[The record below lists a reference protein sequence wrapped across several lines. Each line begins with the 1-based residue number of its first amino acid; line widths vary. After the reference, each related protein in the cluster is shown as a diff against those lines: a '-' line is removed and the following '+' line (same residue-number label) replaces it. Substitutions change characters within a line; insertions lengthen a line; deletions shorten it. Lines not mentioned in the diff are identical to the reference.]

1 MLNFGRRP
9 VYKGEE
15 FGVERVVG
23 ELGVG
28 ECQISIE
35 SEGGQMMGNV

>member
-1 MLNFGRRP
+1 M
-9 VYKGEE
+9 YKGEE
-15 FGVERVVG
+15 FGVVG